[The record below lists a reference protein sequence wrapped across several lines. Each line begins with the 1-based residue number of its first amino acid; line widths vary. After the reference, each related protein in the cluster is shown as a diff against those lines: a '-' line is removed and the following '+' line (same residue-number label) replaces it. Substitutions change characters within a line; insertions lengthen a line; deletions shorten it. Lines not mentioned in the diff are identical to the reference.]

1 MRYILF
7 LLILIAVLTIGIA
20 VGLILLL
27 KNHRLRRKLENTRSK
42 INEALSAAEEASRS
56 KSAFLANMSHEIRTP
71 MNGIIGF
78 SELALDENVTLLQKD
93 EYLNKIK
100 ISAEGLLH
108 IINDILDISKIEAGK
123 LDMESIPF
131 SLHEVFRVCQTIIAP
146 QAEEKGIALYCYAE
160 PSVGKK
166 LLGDP
171 TRLRQVLLN
180 LLSNAVKFTNSGMV
194 KLMAAIESADE
205 ESVTVQ
211 FTVKDSGI
219 GMSAEQA
226 EKIFAPFVQADSS
239 MTRRFGG
246 TGLGLSITKNIIE
259 IMGGTLELETSVGIG
274 SKFSFTIEF
283 KTINIR
289 SEMPVSD
296 SFMNENEK
304 PVFSGEILVCEDNAI
319 NQQVIVEQLERVGI
333 SVVLAVNGREG
344 VGYVAERIKN
354 NEKPFSLIFMD
365 IHMPVMD
372 GLEAARELAKLGCTT
387 PVVAL
392 TANIMVNHKEA
403 YIEHGM
409 PDFIAKPF
417 TTSELWACLL
427 RYLDPVRKEAEET
440 DAVREAE
447 TKRRKKLLR
456 DFVNDHINTFSDIEA
471 AINTGDFKTAH
482 RLTHTLKGLA
492 AMIEKQQLRDAAF
505 AVERGLAARAGFE
518 GDDADCTQEQLDTL
532 RAELAYVIDELIPLT
547 SHKDDDTGIK
557 NTESAGIIDAGQAA
571 GVFDKL
577 EPLLKSGN
585 SKALKLVDELP
596 DIEGIEALIKQIE
609 DYDFIQALKTLT
621 KLRETFS

>member
-1 MRYILF
+1 
-7 LLILIAVLTIGIA
+7 
-20 VGLILLL
+20 
-27 KNHRLRRKLENTRSK
+27 
-42 INEALSAAEEASRS
+42 
-56 KSAFLANMSHEIRTP
+56 MSHEIRTP

-78 SELALDENVTLLQKD
+78 SELAVDEDVTMTQKN
-93 EYLNKIK
+93 EYLRKIK

-108 IINDILDISKIEAGK
+108 IINDILDISKIEAGR

-146 QAEEKGIALYCYAE
+146 AAEEKGISLYCYAE

-194 KLMAAIESADE
+194 KLMAAIEDTDE
-205 ESVTVQ
+205 DSLTVQ

-219 GMSAEQA
+219 GMSEEQA
-226 EKIFAPFVQADSS
+226 AKIFAPFVQADSS
-239 MTRRFGG
+239 TTRRFGG

-259 IMGGTLELETSVGIG
+259 IMGGELVLETAIGIG
-274 SKFSFTIEF
+274 SKFSFGIKF
-283 KTINIR
+283 KTVNVY
-289 SEMPVSD
+289 SETPVTD
-296 SFMNENEK
+296 IFMSENEK
-304 PVFSGEILVCEDNAI
+304 PVFKGEILVCEDNTM
-319 NQQVIVEQLERVGI
+319 NQEVISEQLERVGI
-333 SVVLAVNGREG
+333 SVVLAVNGKEG

-354 NEKPFSLIFMD
+354 NEKPFDLIFMD

-372 GLEAARELAKLGCTT
+372 GLEAARELARLNCTT

-409 PDFIAKPF
+409 PDYIAKPF

-427 RYLDPVRKEAEET
+427 KYLDPVRKEAEQA
-440 DAVREAE
+440 DAIREAE
-447 TKRRKKLLR
+447 TKRRRKLLR
-456 DFVNDHINTFSDIEA
+456 DFVSNHKNTCYDIEA
-471 AINTGDFKTAH
+471 AMNEGDFKTAH

-492 AMIEKQQLRDAAF
+492 AMIEKQPLREAAF
-505 AVERGLAARAGFE
+505 AVERGLSARAGFE
-518 GDDADCTQEQLDTL
+518 GDGADCTQEQLDTL
-532 RAELAYVIDELIPLT
+532 RAELVYVIDELIPLINAENGESGQT
-547 SHKDDDTGIK
+547 VKSKKPEGGNTGK
-557 NTESAGIIDAGQAA
+557 TVDVGKAA
-571 GVFDKL
+571 GVFEQL

-585 SKALKLVDELP
+585 SKALKLIDELYE
-596 DIEGIEALIKQIE
+596 IAGTERLIKQIE
-609 DYDFIQALKTLT
+609 DYDFLQAHKTLI
-621 KLRETFS
+621 KLKEIIF